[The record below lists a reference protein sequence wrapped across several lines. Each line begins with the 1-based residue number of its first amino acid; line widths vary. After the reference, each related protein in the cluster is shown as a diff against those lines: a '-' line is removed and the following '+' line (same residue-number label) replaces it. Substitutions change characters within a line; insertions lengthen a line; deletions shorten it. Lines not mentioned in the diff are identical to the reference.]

1 MLYFYICSSKEM
13 LERRGLS
20 VFGSADRNPLSPQAT
35 IGKLVLQQPESLA
48 PVLEMYI
55 KGFVWAVNP
64 VRLGFVGVH

>member
-1 MLYFYICSSKEM
+1 M
-13 LERRGLS
+13 LERRGWS

-55 KGFVWAVNP
+55 KGFV
-64 VRLGFVGVH
+64 